1 MEDTIYKEKFERK
14 TILIKAVFNILNN
27 LYFDGDYWRNKKTKV
42 IWLGMNILPREDE
55 KDGFTIL
62 SRFKK

>member
-1 MEDTIYKEKFERK
+1 MDDTVYKEKFEKK
-14 TILIKAVFNILNN
+14 TMLIKAVFNVLNN
-27 LYFDGDYWRNKKTKV
+27 LYFNDYHWKDKKTKA